1 MFSLMLFA
9 NVILGLRSLVGKLNP
24 VFLSVAHLK
33 VWRRICTALHHSF
46 SPWWTERALIP
57 HPAFAVTC
65 FLWISVSSFEHS
77 EMGHGNLQ
85 GPFQPREDSKT
96 WSQEITWN
104 LKSPLSGT
112 FSHESYFTGWRGKKW
127 MDRTLNK
134 KKKKVNTD
142 VLSWAHLF
150 QGSSALFQKPSA
162 QRYPATCHW
171 LTGTEQSW
179 AYVCSFN
186 LTWEIK
192 KAKGRMDQDM
202 KGQAAV
208 LGWNAAQRAQ
218 GTLWVSFAV
227 LPRAWGGG
235 PAPHGP
241 FTGWSSWASPF
252 SPETITI
259 SCLKV

>member
-65 FLWISVSSFEHS
+65 FLWISVSSFKHS

-85 GPFQPREDSKT
+85 GPLQPREDSKT

-134 KKKKVNTD
+134 KKKKSKHRCS
-142 VLSWAHLF
+142 VLS
-150 QGSSALFQKPSA
+150 SSFPGK
-162 QRYPATCHW
+162 
-171 LTGTEQSW
+171 
-179 AYVCSFN
+179 F
-186 LTWEIK
+186 
-192 KAKGRMDQDM
+192 
-202 KGQAAV
+202 
-208 LGWNAAQRAQ
+208 
-218 GTLWVSFAV
+218 
-227 LPRAWGGG
+227 
-235 PAPHGP
+235 
-241 FTGWSSWASPF
+241 SPF
-252 SPETITI
+252 SKALSTEI
-259 SCLKV
+259 SCHVSLTHRDRTKLGLRLFLQLDLRNKES